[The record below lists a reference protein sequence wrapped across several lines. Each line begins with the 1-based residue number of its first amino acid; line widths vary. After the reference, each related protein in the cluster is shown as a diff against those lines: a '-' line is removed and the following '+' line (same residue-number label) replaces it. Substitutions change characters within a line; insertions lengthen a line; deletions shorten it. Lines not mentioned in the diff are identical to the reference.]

1 MPIVASTLAEWLR
14 SPELVE
20 LVENSGI
27 LAAWGDLAADS
38 EGSSPL
44 ALRADAAAE
53 AARQLAFLGLPLAEE
68 AIEVIGE
75 QSALVGEALRI
86 SAGVPEYASAPQV
99 FVIAAD
105 EREGGVT
112 LLTVLRKVEP
122 A

>member
-1 MPIVASTLAEWLR
+1 MPVVASTLAEWLR

-20 LVENSGI
+20 LVEDLGI
-27 LAAWGDLAADS
+27 LAAWGDLATDS
-38 EGSSPL
+38 QISSPL

-53 AARQLAFLGLPLAEE
+53 ATRELAFLGLPLAVET
-68 AIEVIGE
+68 IEVAGA
-75 QSALVGEALRI
+75 QAALVGEARRI
-86 SAGVPEYASAPQV
+86 SADVPEYAAAQPV

-112 LLTVLRKVEP
+112 LLTVLRRVEP